1 MEVSKSRKM
10 VQFPKISIE
19 MRNCKTFCEG
29 QTASRVKEIIQ
40 PLHYLFPQPDKILL
54 RLWNKNFLT
63 EIYRNLQAFAF
74 KVLQEWSTCASRN
87 DVIQMFFLT
96 PNRKA
101 LAGKFVKWERFLA
114 VLQEHI
120 IFNFKWVEV

>member
-1 MEVSKSRKM
+1 M

-19 MRNCKTFCEG
+19 MRNCKTFYEG

-74 KVLQEWSTCASRN
+74 KVLQEWSTCESRN

-101 LAGKFVKWERFLA
+101 LAGKFVK
-114 VLQEHI
+114 
-120 IFNFKWVEV
+120 